1 MSIALKIL
9 HGMARTIQERV
20 TEIKNHA
27 HSSELVHKRIALRL
41 YAENVLGTIQK
52 LTRNKLD
59 ENANQRDCTAEE
71 KEFIRKTRIIEKD
84 LHSLLSSVD
93 ADV

>member
-1 MSIALKIL
+1 MSLTLKIL
-9 HGMARTIQERV
+9 HGMSRSIQERV
-20 TEIKNHA
+20 LEIKNSPA
-27 HSSELVHKRIALRL
+27 GDKALKRQQLRL
-41 YAENVLGTIQK
+41 FAELVLGTIQK

-59 ENANQRDCTAEE
+59 EHGNQRDCTAEE
-71 KEFIRKTRIIEKD
+71 KEFIRKARIIEKD